1 MPNDSATRSG
11 RVHKEVNLLRLPQS
25 EDFRTLMHGHPRL
38 ETLTVEL
45 VAKLNAAAVAH
56 QSDAGDIAPY
66 CCASSEQRLNTCDA
80 PEEKTCRNKRERQCN
95 REHLNTTEPRTL
107 TKKREDKSYDPNA
120 GKRDETEKGRPI
132 CQQDLF
138 KARFHDAIRENAER
152 GR

>member
-11 RVHKEVNLLRLPQS
+11 RVHKEVNLLRLTQS
-25 EDFRTLMHGHPRL
+25 QDFWTLMHGHPRL

-56 QSDAGDIAPY
+56 QSDTGDRAPY

-80 PEEKTCRNKRERQCN
+80 PEKKTCGNKRERQCN

-107 TKKREDKSYDPNA
+107 TKKRKDKSYDPNA
-120 GKRDETEKGRPI
+120 GNRDETEKRRPI
-132 CQQDLF
+132 GQQDLF
-138 KARFHDAIRENAER
+138 KVRFHDAIRENAER
-152 GR
+152 LS

>member
-1 MPNDSATRSG
+1 MPNDSETRSG
-11 RVHKEVNLLRLPQS
+11 RVHKEVNFLRLPQS

-56 QSDAGDIAPY
+56 QSDTGDIAPY

-80 PEEKTCRNKRERQCN
+80 PEEKACRNKRERQCN

-120 GKRDETEKGRPI
+120 GNRDETEKGRPI

-152 GR
+152 PQ